1 MKITP
6 VETITAPKYPDKYG
20 DAARRTLASARPMR
34 WLGTP
39 LMAGVLSASVV
50 LGAGGCDANP
60 ASPNISAIPGSTYNP
75 ALTGDPGPTG
85 PVSSD
90 ITDYVLGGAPMPYP
104 DVTWDPATTYDAE
117 PTSTWFNPDAIMI
130 PLFEYGEGTGVIG
143 CEVVAAPVFLSE
155 EEAFE
160 ILSAYFADAGLT
172 LRRDAITLENANV
185 PLIEPTAY
193 TSDEKYKTVPG
204 SLASDGFLGRQSLPV
219 VFVSKGD
226 IDAWTDRDTG
236 VWSSVEAYS
245 PRLAAKTLAEG
256 NKYLAVFYDPLATV
270 DINSP
275 KLRIERMDG
284 ESDDDYWARWQ
295 IAYEEANQDAREE
308 SERLLGLQAEAFI
321 AWLRSVGM
329 C

>member
-6 VETITAPKYPDKYG
+6 VETVNAPKYPDKYG
-20 DAARRTLASARPMR
+20 DDMHRKLATVKPRR

-50 LGAGGCDANP
+50 LGAGGCDANT
-60 ASPNISAIPGSTYNP
+60 ASPDISAVPGSTYNP

-85 PVSSD
+85 PAKPD
-90 ITDYVLGGAPMPYP
+90 ITDYVTMGAS
-104 DVTWDPATTYDAE
+104 PAPA
-117 PTSTWFNPDAIMI
+117 AMMI
-130 PLFEYGEGTGVIG
+130 PLFEYGEGTGAIG

-155 EEAFE
+155 EEAFA
-160 ILSAYFADAGLT
+160 ILSAHFADAGLT
-172 LRRDAITLENANV
+172 LGRDAVTIENANV
-185 PLIEPTAY
+185 PMIEPTAY
-193 TSDEKYKTVPG
+193 TRDEKYKTVPA
-204 SLASDGFLGRQSLPV
+204 SLASDGFLGTQSLPV

-226 IDAWTDRDTG
+226 IDAWTNKDTG

-245 PRLAAKTLAEG
+245 PKLAAKTLAES
-256 NKYLAVFYDPLATV
+256 NEYLAVFYDPMTTL
-270 DINSP
+270 DYGSP
-275 KLRIERMDG
+275 KLRLERMDG

-295 IAYEEANQDAREE
+295 IAYDDATQDARED
-308 SERLLGLQAEAFI
+308 SERLLGLQAEAFV